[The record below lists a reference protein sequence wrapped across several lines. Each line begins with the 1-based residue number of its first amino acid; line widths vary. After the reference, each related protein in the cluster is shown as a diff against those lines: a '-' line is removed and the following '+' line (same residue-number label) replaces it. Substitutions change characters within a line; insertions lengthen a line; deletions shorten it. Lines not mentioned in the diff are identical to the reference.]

1 MPRTSK
7 KVVTKKRRP
16 PARTPEEQEKR
27 MISMAMDLAEKQLSE
42 GTATSQVMT
51 HFLKLGTSLAVLE
64 KEKLEKENE
73 LLAAKAESLQ
83 SQKRVEELYAQAI
96 KAMQIYSGSITDRD
110 ED

>member
-1 MPRTSK
+1 MPKTSK

-73 LLAAKAESLQ
+73 LLVYIILQ
-83 SQKRVEELYAQAI
+83 SQKRVEELYTQAI

>member
-7 KVVTKKRRP
+7 KVESKKRRP

-64 KEKLEKENE
+64 KEKLERENE

-83 SQKRVEELYAQAI
+83 SQKRIEELYKQAI
-96 KAMQIYSGSITDRD
+96 EAMQVYSGSVMDKD